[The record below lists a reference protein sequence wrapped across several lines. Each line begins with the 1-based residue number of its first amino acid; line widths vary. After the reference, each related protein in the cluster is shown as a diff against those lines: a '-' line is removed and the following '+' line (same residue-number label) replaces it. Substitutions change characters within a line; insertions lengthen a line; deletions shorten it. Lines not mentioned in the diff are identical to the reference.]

1 MIPLEPAWV
10 TSLRHALIRMEKIIA
25 GSALLLLLALV
36 FGQVLARN
44 LFETSIPVADILS
57 RYLVLYITFFGA
69 TLAIESQRHIKLD
82 VVAVFMKPANIRLL
96 KPPLYLIGA
105 ILCAVLA
112 WAASRFWY
120 DDWQYIAEHERWSS
134 VLALVTP
141 LGFLLLALHF
151 LIGGLFTPAESSESA

>member
-1 MIPLEPAWV
+1 MIPLEPAWI

-57 RYLVLYITFFGA
+57 RYLVLYVTFFGA
-69 TLAIESQRHIKLD
+69 TLAIEHQRHIKLD

-96 KPPLYLIGA
+96 KPPLYLIAA
-105 ILCAVLA
+105 ILCAMLA

-134 VLALVTP
+134 ILALVTP
-141 LGFLLLALHF
+141 LGFLLLAVHF
-151 LIGGLFTPAESSESA
+151 LIGGLFIPPDSSEST

>member
-1 MIPLEPAWV
+1 MFPLEPAWV
-10 TSLRHALIRMEKIIA
+10 TALRHALTRMEKIIA

-69 TLAIESQRHIKLD
+69 TLAIEKQRHIKLD
-82 VVAVFMKPANIRLL
+82 VMAVFMKPANIRLL
-96 KPPLYLIGA
+96 KPPLYLIA
-105 ILCAVLA
+105 AVLCAVLA

-141 LGFLLLALHF
+141 LGFTLLALHF
-151 LIGGLFTPAESSESA
+151 LIGGLFTPAESSAST

>member
-1 MIPLEPAWV
+1 MLSIEPSWA
-10 TSLRHALIRMEKIIA
+10 TGLRHALIRMEKIIA
-25 GSALLLLLALV
+25 GSALLVLLLLV

-82 VVAVFMKPANIRLL
+82 IIATIMTPGQRRLL
-96 KPPLYLIGA
+96 KPPLYLLSA

-112 WAASRFWY
+112 WSAGRFWY
-120 DDWQYIAEHERWSS
+120 DDWQYIADHERWSS
-134 VLALVTP
+134 ILALVIP
-141 LGFLLLALHF
+141 FGFLLLSLHF
-151 LIGGLFTPAESSESA
+151 LIGGLFTPAEDSEST

>member
-1 MIPLEPAWV
+1 MLPFEPAWA
-10 TSLRHALIRMEKIIA
+10 TSLRHALIRTEGIIA

-69 TLAIESQRHIKLD
+69 TLAIEKQRHIKLD
-82 VVAVFMKPANIRLL
+82 VIAAIMKPANLRLL
-96 KPPLYLIGA
+96 KPPLYLISA

-112 WAASRFWY
+112 WAAIRFWY
-120 DDWQYIAEHERWSS
+120 DDWQYIADHERWSS
-134 VLALVTP
+134 ILALIIP
-141 LGFLLLALHF
+141 FGFLLLTLHF
-151 LIGGLFTPAESSESA
+151 LIGGLFTPAEDNESS